1 MVERMGVVEGV
12 VMMNDLVVI
21 LLMMVQCDVNLL
33 VMVLRRVVRCWKVT
47 ALRRQRRTELL
58 CS

>member
-1 MVERMGVVEGV
+1 MGVVEGV